1 MLKINTGASLLAA
14 DCSGIFLIVGFLF
27 ALACTLNVRGVTIS
41 LFSHKSLLVK
51 RSVYFNV
58 DTFTIICAIIK
69 VARFS

>member
-1 MLKINTGASLLAA
+1 
-14 DCSGIFLIVGFLF
+14 
-27 ALACTLNVRGVTIS
+27 